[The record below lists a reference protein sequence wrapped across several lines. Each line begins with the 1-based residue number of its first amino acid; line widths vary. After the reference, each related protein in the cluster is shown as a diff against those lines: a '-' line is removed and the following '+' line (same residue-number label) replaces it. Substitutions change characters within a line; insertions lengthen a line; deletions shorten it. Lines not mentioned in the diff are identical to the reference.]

1 MMNPTLSRPTTA
13 AAPVPPSVEAMY
25 LASWRL
31 WQALATPSNGE
42 QQMNDEKG
50 KLETWAVLELM
61 GHQRIAG
68 FVREVALGS
77 AAMLRVDVPEIDAIP
92 AFTKFIAPAAL
103 YAFTPCTEEVAMAV
117 IKRDRVTPVTLFAMP
132 ANRQRA
138 LPYSGSDDD
147 AEEFVPPRY

>member
-1 MMNPTLSRPTTA
+1 MET
-13 AAPVPPSVEAMY
+13 
-25 LASWRL
+25 
-31 WQALATPSNGE
+31 
-42 QQMNDEKG
+42 DKG

-68 FVREVALGS
+68 FTREVALGS
-77 AAMLRVDVPEIDAIP
+77 AAMLRVDVPEIDGIP

-103 YAFTPCTEEVAMAV
+103 YAFTPCTQEVAMAV

-138 LPYSGSDDD
+138 LPYVHSNGEDDEGDDD
-147 AEEFVPPRY
+147 EDRQEYDPSDPPF

>member
-1 MMNPTLSRPTTA
+1 M
-13 AAPVPPSVEAMY
+13 
-25 LASWRL
+25 
-31 WQALATPSNGE
+31 ATDN
-42 QQMNDEKG
+42 QG

-68 FVREVALGS
+68 FVREVSLGS

-92 AFTKFIAPAAL
+92 AFTKFIAPGAL
-103 YAFTPCTEEVAMAV
+103 YAFTPCTEEVAMVV

-138 LPYSGSDDD
+138 LPGVIDREYADDD
-147 AEEFVPPRY
+147 DDRVPF